1 MMCDLSEH
9 CNFICLILTMFDILK
24 IISQYYVCLWDS
36 VFIFLRVIKQQICMY
51 VCACSPEEEIRCSEP
66 YSLGSWSLTEPG
78 ANTYKHLSILQSLP
92 QPQSSAARDVYDH
105 AWPFMWLLGI
115 LIQVLKSLQ
124 VLVAAELGNGVS
136 ISASFFH
143 LCSPEGWGL
152 LWVLIFAFL
161 YNFQVENPSW
171 QEFSPIG

>member
-1 MMCDLSEH
+1 MCDLSEH
-9 CNFICLILTMFDILK
+9 CNFISLILRMFDTLK
-24 IISQYYVCLWDS
+24 IISQCYVCLWDGL
-36 VFIFLRVIKQQICMY
+36 FIFLSIKICIY
-51 VCACSPEEEIRCSEP
+51 VCVCTPEEEIRCSEP
-66 YSLGSWSLTEPG
+66 YFLGSWSLTEPG
-78 ANTYKHLSILQSLP
+78 ANTYKHLYILQSLP
-92 QPQSSAARDVYDH
+92 QPQSCAARDVYDH

-124 VLVAAELGNGVS
+124 VLLAAELGNGVS
-136 ISASFFH
+136 IFASFCH

-171 QEFSPIG
+171 QGFSPIG